1 MANPQKENGFTAIA
15 NEIMEK
21 LYSIPLSGSEYR
33 ILFCIIRKTYG
44 WNKKADKISLSQLV
58 TETKLSRKQVCES
71 INKLVTKRLL
81 FRDRKFINEYSF
93 NKNYEQWLVT
103 ERLIGS
109 YGTVTKT
116 SYQTVNEVVTEMEHT
131 IDINTKDNKEINTK
145 EKEKFLLN
153 LNKLRRGEKV
163 N

>member
-44 WNKKADKISLSQLV
+44 WNKKVDKISLSQLV
-58 TETKLSRKQVCES
+58 TETKLSRKGVCES

-81 FRDRKFINEYSF
+81 FRDRKWINEYAF
-93 NKNYEQWLVT
+93 NKNYEQWVVT
-103 ERLIGS
+103 ERLMGS
-109 YGTVTKT
+109 YGKVIKD
-116 SYQTVNEVVTEMEHT
+116 SYQKVNKVVTEMEHT
-131 IDINTKDNKEINTK
+131 KDISTKDNKETNTK
-145 EKEKFLLN
+145 EEEKFLLN
-153 LNKLRRGEKV
+153 LEKLRRGEKIR
-163 N
+163 